1 MNRIVLVA
9 ALLAAPVAHAEPTQW
24 VAASLMF
31 GAAEPV
37 SDGYNAMAGVDAG
50 YRLTDLVWAHA
61 GVAYGP
67 SIDRFGQHVPN
78 GGRNGLVRGG
88 AVARWCAGTVVC
100 GEAGVDLGVQHGT
113 WSGTVYS
120 PTAINGT
127 VDEVD
132 TDTALV
138 AIPRIGL
145 DVGGE
150 SLRAR
155 LGLEADAALAAT
167 STGMTTRAQ
176 GIIGIELAAGVAYQ
190 W

>member
-1 MNRIVLVA
+1 MRSLAIASLLVA
-9 ALLAAPVAHAEPTQW
+9 SAAHAEPTQW
-24 VAASLMF
+24 VAASVMF

-37 SDGYNAMAGVDAG
+37 VDGYNAMAAVDGG
-50 YRLTDLVWAHA
+50 YRLTELLWAHA
-61 GVAYGP
+61 GVAYGT

-78 GGRNGLVRGG
+78 GGRNSLVRGG
-88 AVARWCAGTVVC
+88 AAARWCAGSAVC

-120 PTAINGT
+120 PTVIGGVT
-127 VDEVD
+127 EVD

-145 DVGGE
+145 DVGGDT
-150 SLRAR
+150 LRAR
-155 LGLEADAALAAT
+155 LGLEADAALASSSSGM
-167 STGMTTRAQ
+167 STAAH
-176 GIIGIELAAGVAYQ
+176 GIVGIELVAGVAYQ